1 MHPHVSY
8 PNALPVQAIMER
20 LTQACSSSLHEFWPD
35 DVSLL
40 DGGMVEPGR
49 IHGPRQLSD
58 IYLLALA
65 IRRKGRFVT
74 FDTTVPLNAVK
85 GARKN
90 RSWSCEV
97 RGLPPIQDKTRRVCR
112 QRTDGGSLSAHGADA
127 QTVSG
132 CVRRIR
138 SDSMPWYAHSVPAA
152 REEASGMPA
161 IMAGEIDR
169 PRFLGPQALTRLFKL
184 LARPLLVYL
193 SLPAESPSADLP
205 RMCSAR

>member
-1 MHPHVSY
+1 MGVLPDHPKWMHPHVSY

-20 LTQACSSSLHEFWPD
+20 LTQACSSSLQEFWPD

-90 RSWSCEV
+90 RSWSCKV
-97 RGLPPIQDKTRRVCR
+97 RGLPPIQTRPDAFVDSERTEAHYPLTAPTRKRYLDAYVEQDLTPCR
-112 QRTDGGSLSAHGADA
+112 GTRTACLPPGKKPQACRPSWPGDRSPALSRPASADPPFQATRATAPSLSV
-127 QTVSG
+127 TSG
-132 CVRRIR
+132 
-138 SDSMPWYAHSVPAA
+138 
-152 REEASGMPA
+152 
-161 IMAGEIDR
+161 
-169 PRFLGPQALTRLFKL
+169 
-184 LARPLLVYL
+184 
-193 SLPAESPSADLP
+193 
-205 RMCSAR
+205 